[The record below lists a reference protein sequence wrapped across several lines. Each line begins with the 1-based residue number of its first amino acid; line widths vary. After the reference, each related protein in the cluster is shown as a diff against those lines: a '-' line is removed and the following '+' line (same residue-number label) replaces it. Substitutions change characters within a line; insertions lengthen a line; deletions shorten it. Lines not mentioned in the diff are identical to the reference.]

1 MRALAVVVFA
11 GSLAFASTAG
21 AAVSR
26 LKLDRGVDRE
36 TLAAYDAVVVDE
48 LDDAVKRRKKDDD
61 DEASF
66 RSDIAAVSARI
77 ADRIAAK
84 LRDSGKYERVERE
97 GEVDQALLIDGRL
110 TVFKRANVATR
121 YLGLGAGSKLEGV
134 VQVKDAA
141 SGKNLGTIKLDFS
154 SSGIPGV
161 TNLVQ
166 TIDAFIEGIA
176 VRVADEVMIAQGKL
190 HRAQTG
196 RSARLREKYSRD

>member
-1 MRALAVVVFA
+1 MRAAALVVFA
-11 GSLAFASTAG
+11 GALVFASVAD

-26 LKLDRGVDRE
+26 LKLQRGVDQE
-36 TLAAYDAVVVDE
+36 ALSGYEAVVVDE
-48 LDDAVKRRKKDDD
+48 LDDAVKRRKKEDD

-66 RSDIAAVSARI
+66 RSDIAAVSERI

-97 GEVDQALLIDGRL
+97 GAAPEALLIDGEL

-134 VQVKDAA
+134 VHLLDAA
-141 SGKNLGTIKLDFS
+141 SGKRLGSIRLDFS
-154 SSGIPGV
+154 SSGIPGI

-176 VRVADEVMIAQGKL
+176 VRVADEIMIAQGKL
-190 HRAQTG
+190 HREQTG
-196 RSARLREKYSRD
+196 RSARLREKYSD